1 MLSTRSLVPLLA
13 ILVAPALSSA
23 HESFLPLHHHSGSH
37 EHAGHEHAAH
47 DHAHEAPDG
56 KGGHLHEPAP
66 AFTEERFAIATG
78 GRYTRY
84 DLGAGEHGHLWE
96 AGLGIDYAVT
106 PWLHLGGDF
115 AYGWYDSDDGR
126 ADGWMTPHAHLD
138 FHIPIRGAWEI
149 IVGLEVGFPGG
160 DEALVGDH
168 WEWAPHLE
176 LRYDPGQWFAE
187 AGASLSFIVGEKDHA
202 HDHDEHA
209 HEGEAHDHGDT
220 ADFHEIVDPHGE
232 RELDYYGTLGVRLLD
247 RRLTLA
253 GRIAGVHVLAG
264 ETPADDYLRAGLR
277 VSYQVTEKVLLSTEA
292 SLPITDAERNQ
303 WQISA
308 ALRVGF

>member
-1 MLSTRSLVPLLA
+1 MFPLRSFTPLIAVLVVPTLSP
-13 ILVAPALSSA
+13 A

-37 EHAGHEHAAH
+37 QHSGHDHAAH
-47 DHAHEAPDG
+47 DHAHDEPDG
-56 KGGHLHEPAP
+56 KGGHLHEPGP

-96 AGLGIDYAVT
+96 TGLGIDYAVT
-106 PWLHLGGDF
+106 PWLHVGGDVT
-115 AYGWYDSDDGR
+115 YGWYDSPTGR

-138 FHIPIRGAWEI
+138 FHIPIRSAWEV

-187 AGASLSFIVGEKDHA
+187 AGVSLSYIVGEKDHH
-202 HDHDEHA
+202 HDHEGEA

-220 ADFHEIVDPHGE
+220 ADFHEIVDPHAE
-232 RELDYYGTLGVRLLD
+232 RELDYYGALGVRLLD

-253 GRIAGVHVLAG
+253 GRLAGVHVLAG
-264 ETPADDYLRAGLR
+264 ETPSDDYLRAGLR
-277 VSYQVTEKVLLSTEA
+277 VSYQITEKVLLTTES

>member
-1 MLSTRSLVPLLA
+1 MLPIRSFFPLLV
-13 ILVAPALSSA
+13 ILVAPALSPA
-23 HESFLPLHHHSGSH
+23 HESFLPLHHHTGSH
-37 EHAGHEHAAH
+37 QHAGH
-47 DHAHEAPDG
+47 DHASEAPDG
-56 KGGHLHEPAP
+56 KVDHLHEPASP
-66 AFTEERFAIATG
+66 FTEERFAIATG

-84 DLGAGEHGHLWE
+84 ALGEDGPGHLWE
-96 AGLGIDYAVT
+96 TGLGIDYAVT
-106 PWLHLGGDF
+106 PWFHLGGDVS
-115 AYGWYDSDDGR
+115 YGWYDSAVGR
-126 ADGWMTPHAHLD
+126 ADGWMKPHAHLD
-138 FHIPIRGAWEI
+138 FHIPIRSAWEI

-160 DEALVGDH
+160 DEALVGSH

-187 AGASLSFIVGEKDHA
+187 AGASLSFIVGDKDN
-202 HDHDEHA
+202 D
-209 HEGEAHDHGDT
+209 HEGEAHAGAAHDHGD
-220 ADFHEIVDPHGE
+220 AVDFHEIVEPHGE

-253 GRIAGVHVLAG
+253 GRLAGVHVLVG

-277 VSYQVTEKVLLSTEA
+277 VSYQLTGKVLLTTEA

>member
-1 MLSTRSLVPLLA
+1 MLPTRFFAPLFAALLAPTLST
-13 ILVAPALSSA
+13 A

-37 EHAGHEHAAH
+37 GHARHEHAAH
-47 DHAHEAPDG
+47 SHDEPDG
-56 KGGHLHEPAP
+56 KGGHIHKTP

-84 DLGAGEHGHLWE
+84 SLDEGDGHLWE
-96 AGLGIDYAVT
+96 TGLGIDYAVT
-106 PWLHLGGDF
+106 SWLHIGGDVS
-115 AYGWYDSDDGR
+115 YGWYDSSAGR

-138 FHIPIRGAWEI
+138 YHIPLRGAWEV

-176 LRYDPGQWFAE
+176 VRYDPGQWFAE
-187 AGASLSFIVGEKDHA
+187 IGATLAFIVGEEDHA
-202 HDHDEHA
+202 HDHEGHA

-253 GRIAGVHVLAG
+253 GRLAGVHVLAG

-277 VSYQVTEKVLLSTEA
+277 VSYQITDKVLLTTEG

-303 WQISA
+303 WQVSVG
-308 ALRVGF
+308 LRVGF